1 MTCDTSAT
9 PYQGW
14 LACFQKSKLHQTCA
28 RAFFIGQMTLFALS
42 TKWCSQRGEIAR
54 QIVLPPRLIGGGGN
68 AWKARRAS
76 AEGSPPGARMLRDG
90 ECPYQFRRL
99 GLSYSELL
107 CGACA
112 QQQMPRIFERRVGQ
126 GKGERCSLLLREV
139 AL

>member
-42 TKWCSQRGEIAR
+42 TK
-54 QIVLPPRLIGGGGN
+54 
-68 AWKARRAS
+68 
-76 AEGSPPGARMLRDG
+76 
-90 ECPYQFRRL
+90 
-99 GLSYSELL
+99 
-107 CGACA
+107 
-112 QQQMPRIFERRVGQ
+112 MPRIFERRVGQ